1 MRRSWFA
8 IASTNTA
15 RLDRLTGRHML
26 PPLLGA
32 RSEPERRGL
41 LAEPRSRNS
50 GMRVPWV
57 RFHKTYE
64 EYLRWEA
71 LALWARAMSRLKAVL
86 LHGL

>member
-1 MRRSWFA
+1 
-8 IASTNTA
+8 
-15 RLDRLTGRHML
+15 ML
-26 PPLLGA
+26 PPLLDA

-71 LALWARAMSRLKAVL
+71 LALWARAIVETEGSGPSWLVATLKKRSR
-86 LHGL
+86 